1 MDPAYIKK
9 MPTEYYN
16 GNESYFGGWSG
27 FYNHYYNTMPKKE
40 KQFGIPTVTKDPTII
55 MTTQKGMDVKEEL
68 KPTPYR
74 KTTFNIMEGIEFRNF
89 DC

>member
-40 KQFGIPTVTKDPTII
+40 KQFGYRNNQYENKYKKKKMCKTSRALITKTVMKHLAHKRYTI
-55 MTTQKGMDVKEEL
+55 
-68 KPTPYR
+68 
-74 KTTFNIMEGIEFRNF
+74 NIQL
-89 DC
+89 